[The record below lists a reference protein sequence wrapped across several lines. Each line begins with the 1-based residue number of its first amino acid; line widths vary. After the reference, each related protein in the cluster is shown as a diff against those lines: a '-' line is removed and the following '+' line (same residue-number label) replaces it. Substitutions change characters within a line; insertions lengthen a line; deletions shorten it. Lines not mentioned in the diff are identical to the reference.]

1 MSQPKPGDRFSFSFL
16 DEEGARSHRA
26 VVESILSNREEGLS
40 PEIDEYVA
48 DWLEALPLDP
58 LPGSEAPLKS
68 FTVMLGTNNKT
79 YIQGRPV
86 TVTFELWTLKRL
98 LLNSMPV
105 LHRPVETAQLSGRY
119 AYARCPSP

>member
-16 DEEGARSHRA
+16 DEEGERSHRA
-26 VVESILSNREEGLS
+26 VVESILSNREEGLP

-58 LPGSEAPLKS
+58 PPDSDAPVKS

-79 YIQGRPV
+79 YIQGRLV
-86 TVTFELWTLKRL
+86 TLTFE
-98 LLNSMPV
+98 
-105 LHRPVETAQLSGRY
+105 H
-119 AYARCPSP
+119 

>member
-16 DEEGARSHRA
+16 DEEGDLSHGA
-26 VVESILSNREEGLS
+26 VVERILSNREEGLS

-58 LPGSEAPLKS
+58 APDLASGPAAPVKS

-79 YIQGRPV
+79 YIQGRLV
-86 TVTFELWTLKRL
+86 TLTFE
-98 LLNSMPV
+98 
-105 LHRPVETAQLSGRY
+105 Q
-119 AYARCPSP
+119 

>member
-16 DEEGARSHRA
+16 DEEGDLPHGA

-40 PEIDEYVA
+40 PEIDDYVA

-58 LPGSEAPLKS
+58 PPDSDAPVKS

-79 YIQGRPV
+79 YIQGRLV
-86 TVTFELWTLKRL
+86 TLTFE
-98 LLNSMPV
+98 
-105 LHRPVETAQLSGRY
+105 Q
-119 AYARCPSP
+119 

>member
-48 DWLEALPLDP
+48 DWLEALPVNPPADS
-58 LPGSEAPLKS
+58 GAPVKS

-79 YIQGRPV
+79 YIQGRLV
-86 TVTFELWTLKRL
+86 TLTFE
-98 LLNSMPV
+98 
-105 LHRPVETAQLSGRY
+105 H
-119 AYARCPSP
+119 

>member
-16 DEEGARSHRA
+16 DEEGGLSHGA

-48 DWLEALPLDP
+48 DWLEALPLDQP
-58 LPGSEAPLKS
+58 PDSNPPVKS

-79 YIQGRPV
+79 YIQGRLV
-86 TVTFELWTLKRL
+86 TLTFE
-98 LLNSMPV
+98 
-105 LHRPVETAQLSGRY
+105 Q
-119 AYARCPSP
+119 

>member
-48 DWLEALPLDP
+48 DWLEALPLNP
-58 LPGSEAPLKS
+58 LPDSDAPPKS

-79 YIQGRPV
+79 YIQGRLV
-86 TVTFELWTLKRL
+86 TLTFE
-98 LLNSMPV
+98 
-105 LHRPVETAQLSGRY
+105 H
-119 AYARCPSP
+119 

>member
-26 VVESILSNREEGLS
+26 VVERILSNREEGLS

-48 DWLEALPLDP
+48 DWLKALPLDP
-58 LPGSEAPLKS
+58 APGSDAPAKS

-79 YIQGRPV
+79 YIQGRLV
-86 TVTFELWTLKRL
+86 TLTFE
-98 LLNSMPV
+98 
-105 LHRPVETAQLSGRY
+105 H
-119 AYARCPSP
+119 

>member
-16 DEEGARSHRA
+16 DEEGDRSHAA

-58 LPGSEAPLKS
+58 PPDSDAPVKS

-79 YIQGRPV
+79 YIQGRLV
-86 TVTFELWTLKRL
+86 TLTFE
-98 LLNSMPV
+98 
-105 LHRPVETAQLSGRY
+105 Q
-119 AYARCPSP
+119 

>member
-79 YIQGRPV
+79 YIQGRLV
-86 TVTFELWTLKRL
+86 TLTFE
-98 LLNSMPV
+98 
-105 LHRPVETAQLSGRY
+105 Q
-119 AYARCPSP
+119 

>member
-16 DEEGARSHRA
+16 DEEGDRSHRA

-40 PEIDEYVA
+40 PEIDEYAA

-58 LPGSEAPLKS
+58 PPDSDAPVKS

-79 YIQGRPV
+79 YIQGRLV
-86 TVTFELWTLKRL
+86 TLTFE
-98 LLNSMPV
+98 
-105 LHRPVETAQLSGRY
+105 H
-119 AYARCPSP
+119 